1 LHLFAGIIFKLVFQ
15 TSLKTNMGL
24 LILFA
29 VLSIFFSF
37 MCSILEAALLSVTP
51 SYIKIKNK
59 EGKAYAKTLANFKQD
74 IDKPLIA
81 ILTVNTISHTVGA
94 ILVGVQAEK
103 IYGDGGNAVGIVS
116 AVMTVAILILSEI
129 IPKTIG
135 ATYWQALGN
144 FTAKA
149 LKIMIFPLR
158 YTGILWL
165 MMLTT
170 KLIGKSAHVSSMNRE
185 EFAAI
190 TDAAEEEGV
199 FDESETTVIKN
210 LLVFKSVK
218 AKDVMTPYSVAIIE
232 NEDTSIEEFHRTHK
246 NLKFSRIPVYKNQTN
261 NVTGFIL
268 KDDVLEEMID
278 DKGAEPLSTLKR
290 DIFMSAEDTPIPE
303 LFENFVQKRG
313 HISMIVDEFG
323 NTVGLVTMEDI
334 IETLLGLEIM
344 DESDSIEDM
353 QMLARQN
360 WEKRAKRLGLIQRRD
375 NEENEDEKSDIS
387 ENSSGNSQN

>member
-1 LHLFAGIIFKLVFQ
+1 
-15 TSLKTNMGL
+15 MGL

-51 SYIKIKNK
+51 SYIKIKNQ
-59 EGKAYAKTLANFKQD
+59 EGKAYATTLANFKQD

-81 ILTVNTISHTVGA
+81 ILTVNTIAHTVGA

-116 AVMTVAILILSEI
+116 AVMTIAILILSEI

-135 ATYWQALGN
+135 ATYWQSLGN
-144 FTAKA
+144 FTAKT
-149 LKIMIFPLR
+149 LKIMIFPLQ
-158 YTGILWL
+158 YTGILWF

-268 KDDVLEEMID
+268 KDDVLEQMID
-278 DKGAEPLSTLKR
+278 DRGSEPLSSLKR
-290 DIFMSAEDTPIPE
+290 EIFMSAADTPIPE

-360 WEKRAKRLGLIQRRD
+360 WEKRAKRLGLIQRKD
-375 NEENEDEKSDIS
+375 NEEDADATSDIS
-387 ENSSGNSQN
+387 ENSAGNGQH

>member
-1 LHLFAGIIFKLVFQ
+1 
-15 TSLKTNMGL
+15 MGL
-24 LILFA
+24 LILYA
-29 VLSIFFSF
+29 TLSIFFSF

-59 EGKAYAKTLANFKQD
+59 EGKAYATTLANFKQD

-81 ILTVNTISHTVGA
+81 ILTVNTIAHTVGA

-116 AVMTVAILILSEI
+116 AIMTLAILVLSEI

-144 FTAKA
+144 FTAKT
-149 LKIMIFPLR
+149 LKIMIFPLK

-210 LLVFKSVK
+210 LLVFRSVK
-218 AKDVMTPYSVAIIE
+218 AKDVMTPYSVAVIE
-232 NEDTSIEEFHRTHK
+232 DEDTSIEEFHRTHK
-246 NLKFSRIPVYKNQTN
+246 NLKFSRIPVYKNKTN

-278 DKGAEPLSTLKR
+278 DKGPEPLSKLKR
-290 DIFMSAEDTPIPE
+290 EIFMSSEDTPIPE
-303 LFENFVQKRG
+303 LFENFVKKRG
-313 HISMIVDEFG
+313 HISMIVDEYG

-360 WEKRAKRLGLIQRRD
+360 WEKRAKRLGLIQRKD
-375 NEENEDEKSDIS
+375 NDEPKSDIS
-387 ENSSGNSQN
+387 ENSTGDSQD